1 MRALKVV
8 APLIGLL
15 TGPYPPVIAAPL
27 VPNRPSQLVTLGD
40 GARINGPAAVST
52 CLGGHG
58 RQLDTVIRADG
69 TSAKF
74 TIPKGQ
80 VLIVTDFSYEIGLTP
95 DFASEIADG
104 TAILVTM
111 SGDGNT
117 IAEGQ
122 SCHVGKNTCVGL
134 AQGLMVAVRRDALPL
149 CLAPAIVASDI
160 AGGTLHG
167 FLAPDK

>member
-1 MRALKVV
+1 MRALRVV

-15 TGPYPPVIAAPL
+15 TGWSPRVIAAPL

-40 GARINGPAAVST
+40 GARINGPSAVSR

-58 RQLDTVIRADG
+58 AQLDTVIRADG

-80 VLIVTDFSYEIGLTP
+80 ILIVTDFSYELGLLP
-95 DFASEIADG
+95 IASEIGDG
-104 TAILVTM
+104 AAILVTM
-111 SGDGNT
+111 SGDGHT

-122 SCHVGKNTCVGL
+122 SCHVGTGTCVGL
-134 AQGLMVAVRRDALPL
+134 AQGLMVAVSRDALPL
-149 CLAPAIVASDI
+149 CLASAVTGAQIGS
-160 AGGTLHG
+160 GTLHG